1 MKRNKLISKA
11 ISAVAA
17 CALLISAFGLSA
29 SAAEVDE
36 NDTLPTPRA
45 VKKSAKSDA
54 PLGSSNLPSY
64 YSSVEQGYVSS
75 VKSQNYNDCW
85 VYGALGTFESFLLK
99 NDLYTGDMSANHA
112 NLWGT
117 QHADGE
123 GWVREPYEFGRAKIT
138 PGYFTSWQGPVLN
151 SKVPDLSIYE
161 FSADTIPTDLAD
173 YGVTSIKYL
182 YRDDPDTTKRAIMES
197 GGISTYYSH
206 TIANYN
212 EDTFAYY
219 VPPDFTGSATGHA
232 IEIVGWDDNF
242 SADNFVDTPEGNGAW
257 LVKNS
262 WGENWGDNGYF
273 WISYYDRD
281 IFNSKKYKPSFQL
294 LAVDNITEKN
304 KLLQNEIYGATWEF
318 DESYIKE
325 PELTAFQSFEFDAH
339 YNTIDKVIFES
350 YSVTSDYTVYY
361 VPDKN
366 GTPDSNQSNWVE
378 LHKGTIDYAGY
389 ICVDISDFRIPNQ
402 SGSIAVKIGST
413 RYNETPQIGVCEWL
427 TSSGQFTFMHQAQRD
442 QSYVMADGRIVDLVD
457 WYKENNNDD
466 YGGTFVIKA
475 VTKHLAAP
483 GDINDDGKVDVT
495 DATLLQK
502 HIALLTELDS
512 DALAV
517 ADMNSDGYI
526 TISDVT
532 IIQRIIAGYQS

>member
-1 MKRNKLISKA
+1 MKRNKLISKS

-99 NDLYTGDMSANHA
+99 NDLYTGDMSPNHA

>member
-99 NDLYTGDMSANHA
+99 NDLYTGDMSPNHA

-389 ICVDISDFRIPNQ
+389 ICVDISDFRIPDQ

>member
-1 MKRNKLISKA
+1 MKRNKLISKS

-99 NDLYTGDMSANHA
+99 NDLYTGDMSPNHA

-389 ICVDISDFRIPNQ
+389 ICVDISDFRIPDQ

>member
-262 WGENWGDNGYF
+262 WGENWGDNVYF

-389 ICVDISDFRIPNQ
+389 ICVDISDFRIPDQ

>member
-99 NDLYTGDMSANHA
+99 NDLYTGDMSPNHA

-161 FSADTIPTDLAD
+161 FSADTIPMDLAD

-389 ICVDISDFRIPNQ
+389 ICVDISDFRIPDQ

>member
-99 NDLYTGDMSANHA
+99 NDLYTGDMSPNHA

>member
-99 NDLYTGDMSANHA
+99 NDLYTGDMSVNHA

-389 ICVDISDFRIPNQ
+389 ICVDISDFRIPDQ

-475 VTKHLAAP
+475 VTKHLAAA

>member
-389 ICVDISDFRIPNQ
+389 ICVDISDFRIPDQ

>member
-99 NDLYTGDMSANHA
+99 NDLYTGDMSVNHA

-138 PGYFTSWQGPVLN
+138 PGYFTSWHGPVLN

-318 DESYIKE
+318 DETYIKE

-389 ICVDISDFRIPNQ
+389 ICVDISDFRIPDQ

-442 QSYVMADGRIVDLVD
+442 KSYVMADGRIIDLVD

>member
-11 ISAVAA
+11 ISAIAA

-99 NDLYTGDMSANHA
+99 NNLYTGDMSPNHA

-389 ICVDISDFRIPNQ
+389 ICVDISDFRIPDQ

>member
-389 ICVDISDFRIPNQ
+389 ICVDISDFRIPDQ

-466 YGGTFVIKA
+466 YGGCYKTPCGSRRHQRRRQGRRHRRHAAAKA
-475 VTKHLAAP
+475 HRAAYR
-483 GDINDDGKVDVT
+483 
-495 DATLLQK
+495 A
-502 HIALLTELDS
+502 
-512 DALAV
+512 
-517 ADMNSDGYI
+517 
-526 TISDVT
+526 
-532 IIQRIIAGYQS
+532 

>member
-212 EDTFAYY
+212 EETFAYY

-389 ICVDISDFRIPNQ
+389 ICVDISDFRIPDQ